1 MSSQE
6 NKIAPNIWR
15 AMGMMSVMLAS
26 MWLVLPAARAQDNS
40 GITVS
45 GSGKASGK
53 PTVIEI
59 PCIVSG
65 DAELTADALVKYRD
79 ARKHAVDA
87 IDGLKIPGLSVES
100 KGYSIKDYV
109 DQAAQQQA
117 MMRGQGVVSSKQK
130 ISVVEQ
136 MKIVIKDAD
145 KMDQSTVM
153 DTMLKV
159 LDTVRDAGLTL
170 GDGTVRNVN
179 YYPPPPMPG
188 LINFKIADP
197 SALREQAYKQAMD
210 DARTRAQKLADLAG
224 VKLGRILS
232 VHDGGQKA
240 VGQNPNENEPPQARE
255 PDELVSSTFS
265 EIPLLVKLTVQFEI
279 AK

>member
-1 MSSQE
+1 MSSRVS
-6 NKIAPNIWR
+6 AVPSPWR
-15 AMGMMSVMLAS
+15 AMSIASVMLACICFFT
-26 MWLVLPAARAQDNS
+26 PAARAQDNS

-59 PCIVSG
+59 PCLVSG

-79 ARKHAVDA
+79 ARKHAVEA
-87 IDGLKIPGLSVES
+87 IDGLKIPGLSIES
-100 KGYSIKDYV
+100 KGYSVKDYV
-109 DQAAQQQA
+109 DQTAQQQA

-136 MKIVIKDAD
+136 LKIVIKDAD

-170 GDGTVRNVN
+170 GDGTPRNVN
-179 YYPPPPMPG
+179 YYPPPPLPA
-188 LINFKIADP
+188 LINFKIADS
-197 SALREQAYKQAMD
+197 SALREAAYKQAME
-210 DARTRAQKLADLAG
+210 DARTQAQKLADLAG
-224 VKLGRILS
+224 VKLGRIIS
-232 VHDGGQKA
+232 VHDAGQKA
-240 VGQNPNENEPPQARE
+240 GRPNQDENGSPQ
-255 PDELVSSTFS
+255 PSSDELVSSTFD
-265 EIPLLVKLTVQFEI
+265 EIPLAVKLTVQFEI